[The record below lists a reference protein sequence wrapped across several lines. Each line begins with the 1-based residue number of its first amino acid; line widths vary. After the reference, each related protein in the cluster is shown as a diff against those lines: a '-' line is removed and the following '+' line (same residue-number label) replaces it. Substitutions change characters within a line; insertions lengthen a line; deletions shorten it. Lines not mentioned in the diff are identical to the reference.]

1 MDFASLMAKEISKA
15 KSSATPSST
24 SSGSEQKEPTQTS
37 EKKYVRR
44 AELEAARIAVYNAE
58 QERLQRERE
67 ERQAQKRKL
76 EEEEA
81 ERRREREEKRRRL
94 AEESRK
100 RREQEEAAKERE
112 RRRRLGLP
120 DLPPASE
127 KDESTLG
134 EEEVDIPDEELNQKL
149 RDLKE
154 PICLFGE
161 NHVARLR
168 RYRRLVRRSMTP
180 QPKVTDGPIPTTLEP
195 VSEVDM
201 KIPTTLPKDA
211 DGRKF
216 LFRQLASYFNMVL
229 LEWERALA
237 RRDASVKQS
246 LTGRQ
251 AYNAMVQSRENLK
264 PLFRKFE
271 KNDIDDNLLEPI
283 MEIVH
288 KAQLRRY
295 VDANDAYL
303 RVSIG
308 KAAWP
313 IGVTMVGI
321 HERSAREKLH
331 QSDQQA
337 HILSDEI
344 TRKFLQSI
352 KRCLS
357 FAQTRWPPD
366 DQLQIMG

>member
-15 KSSATPSST
+15 KSPAVPSS
-24 SSGSEQKEPTQTS
+24 SSASEQKELTKAP

-44 AELEAARIAVYNAE
+44 ADLEAARIAAYSEE

-67 ERQAQKRKL
+67 ERQAQKRKH

-81 ERRREREEKRRRL
+81 DRRREREEKKRRL
-94 AEESRK
+94 AEESKKK
-100 RREQEEAAKERE
+100 REEEEFAKERE
-112 RRRRLGLP
+112 RRKRLGLP
-120 DLPPASE
+120 ELPPPGD
-127 KDESTLG
+127 KDGKTSG
-134 EEEVDIPDEELNQKL
+134 EEEDIPDEELNQKL

-154 PICLFGE
+154 PICYFGE

-168 RYRRLVRRSMTP
+168 RYRRLVRRSQTP
-180 QPKVTDGPIPTTLEP
+180 QPKITNGPIPTTLEP
-195 VSEVDM
+195 VPEVDM

-211 DGRKF
+211 EGRKF
-216 LFRQLASYFNMVL
+216 LFRQLGSYFNMVL
-229 LEWERALA
+229 SEWEYALSK
-237 RRDASVKQS
+237 RDISVKQS

-271 KNDIDDNLLEPI
+271 KNDLDDNLLEPI

-337 HILSDEI
+337 HILSDEM

-357 FAQTRWPPD
+357 YAQTRWPPD